1 MEQTGLQIR
10 LERLE
15 DYRVA
20 EELMREAF
28 WNVYEP
34 GCSEHY
40 LLHIM
45 RKSPGFVPELDFV
58 AEADGRIVG
67 QVVFMKACILGDDGK
82 SYDVLSL
89 GPIAVHPSLQ
99 RKGVGRM
106 LIEHARNAA
115 RQAGYRAMLLCGEP
129 GYYQRVGFVPAENFG
144 IRTSENR
151 YFAALHAC
159 PLYPDAL
166 KGVSGRYFED
176 AIYQMEEASVLEF
189 DKGFPQRERIAGT
202 ATQRRLEEVLAMQRD
217 YESLP

>member
-28 WNVYEP
+28 WDVYEP

-45 RKSPGFVPELDFV
+45 RKAPCFVPELDFV
-58 AEADGRIVG
+58 AEADGKIVG
-67 QVVFMKACILGDDGK
+67 QVVFVKAHILGDDGK
-82 SYDVLSL
+82 RYEVLSL

-99 RKGVGRM
+99 RKGVGRA

-115 RQAGYRAMLLCGEP
+115 HDAGYRAMLLCGEP
-129 GYYQRVGFVPAENFG
+129 WYYQRVGFVPAESFG

-151 YFAALHAC
+151 YVAALHAC

-166 KGVSGRYFED
+166 KGVCGRYFED
-176 AIYQMEEASVLEF
+176 AIYQMEKARVLEF
-189 DKGFPQRERIAGT
+189 SPKGTHCRYCNPKA
-202 ATQRRLEEVLAMQRD
+202 
-217 YESLP
+217 P